1 MNDDTTSVTAALF
14 GLVGFAARE
23 PGPAGL
29 QVGVRAGRVGGCG
42 GVTDGGRSAR
52 LRPPR
57 RDRRRRR
64 RPTALKSV
72 LHDWQDEPAIEIL
85 RARRRAAGTTGTAL
99 LVIERQFAL
108 PAAKLSNLNRWTRGS
123 TVSGLLDVVHD
134 QGDPSTRRYRLPTEV
149 VKIMTDAQASAT
161 SRLSSR
167 PGPRRREQRA
177 ARRSDISESVKHQP
191 MSGR

>member
-23 PGPAGL
+23 PDPAGP

-57 RDRRRRR
+57 STNQPWSLA
-64 RPTALKSV
+64 PTPRGVEIVGGSFFEFFPAGGDAYLLKSV

-99 LVIERQFAL
+99 LGIERQFAL
-108 PAAKLSNLNRWTRGS
+108 PAAKLSNLNRWTRDS
-123 TVSGLLDVVHD
+123 TVGGLLDVVHD
-134 QGDPSTRRYRLPTEV
+134 QGDRRPGAIGCRR
-149 VKIMTDAQASAT
+149 K
-161 SRLSSR
+161 SSR
-167 PGPRRREQRA
+167 
-177 ARRSDISESVKHQP
+177 S
-191 MSGR
+191 

>member
-1 MNDDTTSVTAALF
+1 MAAAAHD
-14 GLVGFAARE
+14 VGRY
-23 PGPAGL
+23 
-29 QVGVRAGRVGGCG
+29 GVIVDVGGG
-42 GVTDGGRSAR
+42 
-52 LRPPR
+52 PR
-57 RDRRRRR
+57 RSSPSCTTGRTSPR
-64 RPTALKSV
+64 SS
-72 LHDWQDEPAIEIL
+72 L
-85 RARRRAAGTTGTAL
+85 RARRHAAGTTGTAL

-108 PAAKLSNLNRWTRGS
+108 PAAKLSNLNRWTRDS

-177 ARRSDISESVKHQP
+177 ARRSDISESVIHQP